1 MNLNSLSLLGL
12 AASYCALGAL
22 FLRRSLLAAGPAGLA
37 VQVLALCLLVWARLT
52 FGMRSFNASPGPTA
66 GGLVTTGPYRYL
78 RHPIYAAALYLT
90 WAGVLTHP
98 SMFNFM
104 LGLVPVAGLG
114 FRMLAEEQLVVAQYP
129 EYAAYAAR
137 TARVIPFLF

>member
-1 MNLNSLSLLGL
+1 MLNALSLAGL
-12 AASYCALGAL
+12 AASFCALFWL
-22 FLRRSLLAAGPAGLA
+22 FLRGALVAAGPAGLA
-37 VQVLALCLLVWARLT
+37 VQGLSICLMVWARLT
-52 FGMRSFNASPGPTA
+52 FGRRSFRPGPA
-66 GGLVTTGPYRYL
+66 PSEGGLVTTGPYRYL

-98 SMFNFM
+98 GPFNFL

-114 FRMLAEEQLVVAQYP
+114 ARMLAEERLVAEKYP

-137 TARVIPFLF
+137 TARAVPFLF